1 MKKLLVAFCLLLSA
15 FLYSNAQ
22 DFITTKDGT
31 DIMAKIIE
39 VSSTEVKY
47 KKYNNPD
54 GPTFVLKKSD
64 ILIILY
70 EDGEK
75 EVIKSSASSGY
86 GSSPNTTREVYEG
99 MKYKQYKSYYTP
111 KLYVPQ
117 AGDPYSRFWAGAA
130 SFLIP
135 GLGQGVDGEW
145 GRGALICL
153 GNIGLYAVMLSDSY
167 YDLNGTLY
175 YGTVGSIAN
184 IARIVYDIWSIVDA
198 VRVAKIKN
206 MYYQDIRAQ
215 RASIDF
221 NIEPYFAYTPSG
233 IGNSLTPTTGLTL
246 KLNF

>member
-1 MKKLLVAFCLLLSA
+1 MKKLLVVFCLLLGA

-75 EVIKSSASSGY
+75 EVMKSSDYSTYGY
-86 GSSPNTTREVYEG
+86 TPNTTGKVYDG
-99 MKYKQYKSYYTP
+99 MQYKQYKSYYSP
-111 KLYVPQ
+111 RFYVHQ
-117 AGDPYSRFWAGAA
+117 DSDPYSRFWAGAA

-135 GLGQGVDGEW
+135 GLGECVDGEW
-145 GRGALICL
+145 GRGALVCL
-153 GNIGLYAVMLSDSY
+153 GNIGLYGIALSDAY
-167 YDLNGTLY
+167 TDANGVTY
-175 YGTVGSIAN
+175 YGTLGSITN
-184 IARIVYDIWSIVDA
+184 IVRIVYNIWSIVEA
-198 VRVAKIKN
+198 VRIAKIKN

-215 RASIDF
+215 RASFDF
-221 NIEPYFAYTPSG
+221 NIEPFFAYTPTG
-233 IGNSLTPTTGLTL
+233 INNTITPTTGLTL
-246 KLNF
+246 RFSF